1 MKSRP
6 ASPEREV
13 PHSAVEVDFPPLR
26 LRPESARTS
35 QHIAAPRLAESGNID
50 PQMQSFTSGGRRI
63 EVEWFAASGGSAG
76 GNGNGTSRP
85 AVLLLHGADGL
96 TFAEGYRLAA
106 RTIAALGYHVAFVH
120 YLDRTSDRR
129 VAYTRLRQDFP
140 LWAETVRDAV
150 AWLADQPGIDAQR
163 LGIVGIS
170 LGAALAFTTA
180 MTEPRVRAIVD
191 YFGPLPDELA
201 RERPRLPPTLILHG
215 SADAIVPVSH
225 ARALER
231 LLLEQGTAHEI
242 KIYEGQ
248 GHGLTGPAQLDAAA
262 RVARF
267 LGQHLQPTVAESST
281 SFARA

>member
-1 MKSRP
+1 
-6 ASPEREV
+6 
-13 PHSAVEVDFPPLR
+13 
-26 LRPESARTS
+26 
-35 QHIAAPRLAESGNID
+35 
-50 PQMQSFTSGGRRI
+50 MQSFTSGRRRI
-63 EVEWFAASGGSAG
+63 EVEWFAASGGSAEG
-76 GNGNGTSRP
+76 HQSGASRP
-85 AVLLLHGADGL
+85 ALLLLHGADGL
-96 TFAEGYRLAA
+96 TFAEGYRFAA
-106 RTIAALGYHVAFVH
+106 RTIAASGFHVAFVH
-120 YLDRTSDRR
+120 YLDRTGDRR
-129 VAYTRLRQDFP
+129 VAYTRLQKDFP

-150 AWLADQPGIDAQR
+150 AWLADQPGTDAQR

-180 MTEPRVRAIVD
+180 ATEPRVRAIID
-191 YFGPLPDELA
+191 YFGPLPDQLA

-231 LLLEQGTAHEI
+231 LLQEQGTTHEI

-267 LGQHLQPTVAESST
+267 LGQHLQPASAKNNNRSA
-281 SFARA
+281 SA

>member
-1 MKSRP
+1 
-6 ASPEREV
+6 
-13 PHSAVEVDFPPLR
+13 
-26 LRPESARTS
+26 
-35 QHIAAPRLAESGNID
+35 
-50 PQMQSFTSGGRRI
+50 MQSFTSGERRI
-63 EVEWFAASGGSAG
+63 EVEWFAASGSAAEA
-76 GNGNGTSRP
+76 NGNGTSGP
-85 AVLLLHGADGL
+85 ALLLLHGADGL
-96 TFAEGYRLAA
+96 TFAEGYRFAA
-106 RTIAALGYHVAFVH
+106 RTIAASGYHVAFVH
-120 YLDRTSDRR
+120 YLDRTGDRR

-150 AWLADQPGIDAQR
+150 AWLADQPGTDAQR

-180 MTEPRVRAIVD
+180 AAEPRVRAIVD

-231 LLLEQGTAHEI
+231 LLQEQGAAHEV

-267 LGQHLQPTVAESST
+267 LGQHLQPASAENNDRSAS
-281 SFARA
+281 A

>member
-1 MKSRP
+1 
-6 ASPEREV
+6 
-13 PHSAVEVDFPPLR
+13 
-26 LRPESARTS
+26 
-35 QHIAAPRLAESGNID
+35 
-50 PQMQSFTSGGRRI
+50 MQSFTSGERRI
-63 EVEWFAASGGSAG
+63 EVEWFAASAG
-76 GNGNGTSRP
+76 FAEGNGDRATRP
-85 AVLLLHGADGL
+85 ALLLLHGADGL
-96 TFAEGYRLAA
+96 TYAEGYRFAA
-106 RTIAALGYHVAFVH
+106 RTFAASGYHVAFVH
-120 YLDRTSDRR
+120 YLDRTGDRR

-150 AWLADQPGIDAQR
+150 AWLADQPGTDAQR

-180 MTEPRVRAIVD
+180 AAEPRVRAIVD

-215 SADAIVPVSH
+215 SADVIVPVSH

-231 LLLEQGTAHEI
+231 LLQEQGVAHEV

-262 RVARF
+262 HVARF
-267 LGQHLQPTVAESST
+267 LGQHLQPASAESDGRS
-281 SFARA
+281 ARA